1 MHAEGRS
8 TKTSHAGAATA
19 ITAHIK
25 ASNEWA
31 GLGWGRRREGDTRGY
46 PAAIRWLL
54 VQVKRLQ
61 IHLMARIMA
70 ICDALNIATELIML
84 NVK

>member
-1 MHAEGRS
+1 MY
-8 TKTSHAGAATA
+8 
-19 ITAHIK
+19 
-25 ASNEWA
+25 
-31 GLGWGRRREGDTRGY
+31 RRRGGWAKPPRSSAV